1 MARILE
7 ALPRIGAGGETLAL
21 TDRRPMLLYPK
32 LEERGFQFTTE
43 ETGNGWFETRIW
55 K

>member
-1 MARILE
+1 MAKILE
-7 ALPRIGAGGETLAL
+7 TLPRIEAGGQILAL

-32 LEERGFQFTTE
+32 LEERGFAYSTQ

>member
-1 MARILE
+1 
-7 ALPRIGAGGETLAL
+7 
-21 TDRRPMLLYPK
+21 MLLYPK
-32 LEERGFQFTTE
+32 LEERCFAYSTQ

>member
-7 ALPRIGAGGETLAL
+7 ALTKIEAGGQLLAM

-32 LEERGFQFTTE
+32 LEDRGFRFATE
-43 ETGNGWFETRIW
+43 ETANGWFETRIW